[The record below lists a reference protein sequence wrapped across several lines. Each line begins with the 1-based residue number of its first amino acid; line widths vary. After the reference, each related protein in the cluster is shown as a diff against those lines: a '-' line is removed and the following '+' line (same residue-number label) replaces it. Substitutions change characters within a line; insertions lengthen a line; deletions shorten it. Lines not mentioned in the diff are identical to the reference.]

1 MRAPSVARL
10 ELGRFLSTQESQL
23 RNPIASEAAAP
34 VPGADNPD
42 FYPTNAPKFFFWRL
56 WFNPHL
62 PLWLC
67 FPLWVGTEQSSIQS
81 CTSSNFISQS
91 LLQCQPVNGRNKLKM
106 KFWYKQRNFS
116 STELCVHPSC
126 RQMFI
131 TPPKGSQLSLFLI
144 VFKLFRGVLNFTGEE
159 SIRSLVLLFPLENE

>member
-1 MRAPSVARL
+1 ML
-10 ELGRFLSTQESQL
+10 QDLSWGGSSAL
-23 RNPIASEAAAP
+23 RNPSSGIPLHQRQQLQCQGLTILTFTPQMLQGFSSE
-34 VPGADNPD
+34 GSDL
-42 FYPTNAPKFFFWRL
+42 TL
-56 WFNPHL
+56 TC

-81 CTSSNFISQS
+81 CTSSNVISQS
-91 LLQCQPVNGRNKLKM
+91 LLQCQPVNGWNKLKM

>member
-1 MRAPSVARL
+1 ML
-10 ELGRFLSTQESQL
+10 QDLSWGGSSAL
-23 RNPIASEAAAP
+23 RNPSSGIP
-34 VPGADNPD
+34 LHQRQQLQCQGLTILTFTPQMLQGL
-42 FYPTNAPKFFFWRL
+42 FFWRL

-62 PLWLC
+62 P
-67 FPLWVGTEQSSIQS
+67 FVAVFSPLGGHRAILHPN

-91 LLQCQPVNGRNKLKM
+91 LLQCQPVNGWNKLKM